1 MMRALFMLALLLAT
15 PAFADPLPEAERSY
29 GPADATQHLL
39 VRSTTDIKLFDS
51 ILNIFAALNPDL
63 RIDYEQ
69 WGSNDL
75 YEIGARACAG
85 NALAADLVINS
96 SVDQQVKLV
105 NDGCAQPY
113 SSAATAAL
121 DPALNW
127 RNEVFG
133 VTREPAVIVYNRAL
147 VPADQIPQSRFDLID
162 ILRSDLR
169 YTGRVAT
176 YDIEKS
182 GLGYLFAF
190 ADSRQATTFGS
201 LIEAFA
207 RSQAV
212 TTCCSVEIIDGVANG
227 TYLIA
232 YNVLGSYALACAAT
246 DQTIAVIA
254 PSDYTLVLSRA
265 ALIPRRAK
273 NPAKAGAFIDFLL
286 SAAGQHALAEQFL
299 YLDGSELRE
308 AGMLA
313 TEVGAS
319 NLRPIHLSP
328 VLLIGLDSQRRAHFI
343 SLWRSTFSKG

>member
-1 MMRALFMLALLLAT
+1 MMRALLLLAILLAA
-15 PAFADPLPEAERSY
+15 PAHGAPVPEASRSY
-29 GPADATQHLL
+29 GPAEATEHLL
-39 VRSTTDIKLFDS
+39 IRSTTDIQLFDS
-51 ILNIFAALNPDL
+51 VLSGFAALNPDL

-75 YEIGARACAG
+75 YDIGARACAG
-85 NALAADLVINS
+85 DAPAADLVISS

-113 SSAATAAL
+113 TSAATAAL

-133 VTREPAVIVYNRAL
+133 VTREPAVIVYNRTL
-147 VPADQIPQSRFDLID
+147 VPADQVPLSRFDLID
-162 ILRSDLR
+162 TLRSDPR

-207 RSQAV
+207 RSQAI
-212 TTCCSVEIIDGVANG
+212 TTCCSAEIIDGVASG
-227 TYLIA
+227 KYLIA
-232 YNVLGSYALACAAT
+232 YNVLGSNALARAAA
-246 DQTIAVIA
+246 DHNIAVVA

-265 ALIPRRAK
+265 ALIPRRAS
-273 NPAKAGAFIDFLL
+273 NPATAGAFIDYLL
-286 SAAGQHALAEQFL
+286 STQGRRALAEQFL

-308 AGMLA
+308 AGLLA
-313 TEVGAS
+313 TETGAS